1 LESLVLSLFVAID
14 YTMDSFMFS
23 ITPLQIPYTVFGTEP
38 EKREKK
44 RAKKLAR
51 KEKHKKV

>member
-1 LESLVLSLFVAID
+1 LFVAID

-38 EKREKK
+38 KIY
-44 RAKKLAR
+44 
-51 KEKHKKV
+51 